1 MQRVS
6 IQEHIKFIYMKKA
19 LLTLLTVAS
28 CLFAYSTNA
37 TLNVYKLAH
46 APRVDGV
53 ITDWGSNWKD
63 LSNSDATST
72 TTGCTAQ
79 FQTGYTNDS
88 LYIVIKVQDATAFT
102 YDAAVATYLRDC
114 IEAFVHIDTTTIVT
128 GFTAGSTQFRMQ
140 RVQEAYNSGDAN
152 GVAAHVV
159 SVDSP
164 TGYTQEWAIAWTD
177 IAAKESFEIPANGID
192 ALPIPYI
199 RFDIKAADNTTGTD
213 RTQQI
218 FWSTPSDNGYTTM
231 ADMGTL
237 HLMGVRSG
245 VSKVEANSTKVYY
258 SATKDGLT
266 VLDYI
271 GDVSIYNVVG
281 KLVLK
286 TNVKSYN
293 ESINL
298 SSLNKGVYL
307 VSGTGLSSKF
317 IK

>member
-1 MQRVS
+1 MK
-6 IQEHIKFIYMKKA
+6 EHLKFIYMKKT

-28 CLFAYSTNA
+28 CLFANSTNK
-37 TLNVYKLAH
+37 TLDAYKLST
-46 APRVDGV
+46 APKVDGV
-53 ITDWGSNWKD
+53 ITDWGSNWND
-63 LSNSDATST
+63 LANTDANSS

-79 FQTGYTNDS
+79 FQAGYTNDS

-102 YDAAVATYLRDC
+102 YDATVATYLRDC
-114 IEAFVHIDTTTIVT
+114 VEAFVHIDTTTIAT

-140 RVQEAYNSGDAN
+140 RVQDAYNPGDAN

-177 IAAKESFEIPANGID
+177 IAAKESFEIPAGGID

-199 RFDIKAADNTTGTD
+199 RFDIKAADNTDGTT